1 MAIDPLPSLATAS
14 FEGPLPHRVVPTPR
28 EAPSGRGPTGPA
40 AESGD
45 QGSRDAGRSRE
56 EDEIAVTANRHRDDG
71 QLALATG
78 PHRDEIIKRL
88 RRAEGQLRGIVRM
101 LEEGQGCLPIA
112 QQLTAVRK
120 ALDATMARM
129 TVSYLE
135 QELADDARRDPA
147 VGHAIERVGLLI
159 GRLG

>member
-1 MAIDPLPSLATAS
+1 MATDTLPSLATAS
-14 FEGPLPHRVVPTPR
+14 FEGSPPHRVVPTPR
-28 EAPSGRGPTGPA
+28 EAPIGNGPTGSA
-40 AESGD
+40 AGSGG
-45 QGSRDAGRSRE
+45 QGPGEAGQTRD
-56 EDEIAVTANRHRDDG
+56 EDEIAVATNRHHDDG
-71 QLALATG
+71 QIALATG

-101 LEEGQGCLPIA
+101 LEEGQGCLPIS

-147 VGHAIERVGLLI
+147 VGRAIERVGLLI